1 MDAFLCTMIQ
11 LVVTD
16 LDGTLLS
23 DEKKLP
29 ADFWVIEKELRQAG
43 IVFAVASGRPFIS
56 MRELLAPIEEHVLF
70 ISENGSYVR
79 YRDMDLLCKPM
90 NKSDVHGLIDL
101 ARKQDDTH
109 ILLCGKSQMYFES
122 RNSDFLA
129 ESSKYYN
136 HMKHVDDLMNV
147 EDDILKFTLCDLIH
161 AEKNCLPKFK
171 FLEDKY
177 SIAVSGHVWLDI
189 TDKGTNKGTAVEFM
203 QKKLGIQP
211 EATMVFGDYFN
222 DIQMLENAG
231 HSYAMKNAHPEII
244 KLAKN
249 ITELSNNEGGVTKEI
264 AKMLESMRVSGWI
277 F

>member
-1 MDAFLCTMIQ
+1 MIQ
-11 LVVTD
+11 LIVTD
-16 LDGTLLS
+16 LDGTLLN

-29 ADFWVIEKELRQAG
+29 SDFWTIEQELRRAG

-56 MRELLAPIEEHVLF
+56 MQEILKTIEDHVLF

-79 YRDMDLLCKPM
+79 YRNVEILCKAM
-90 NKSDVHGLIDL
+90 NKSDVHDLIDL

-122 RNSDFLA
+122 QNAEFLT
-129 ESSKYYN
+129 ESSKYYS
-136 HMKHVDDLMNV
+136 HMKHVDDLKDV

-177 SIAVSGHVWLDI
+177 SIAVSGKVWLDI
-189 TDKGTNKGTAVEFM
+189 TDKGTNKGTAVEYM

-244 KLAKN
+244 KLTKN
-249 ITELSNNEGGVTKEI
+249 ITEFDNNEGGVTKEI
-264 AKMLESMRVSGWI
+264 AKMIESMRVSGWI